1 MGYQVIA
8 RKWRPALFEEVIGQ
22 ESVVRTL
29 KNAVS
34 SGRVGHAYLFSGPRG
49 VGKTTIA
56 RIFAKCLNCVK
67 GPASE
72 PCNACGMCKAITSG
86 HSVDVLEIDG
96 ASNTDVDNIR
106 ELRESVKYAPAEGK
120 YKIYIIDEVHMLSK
134 SAFNAL
140 LKTLEEPPPFVVFM
154 FATTEPNKIPMT
166 IHSRCQRFDFKRV
179 PVKKIH
185 DRLIDIA
192 KKEGIKASDD
202 ALYLM
207 AREAEGSMRDGQSLL
222 EQVISFSGAS
232 IGREEVLDAL
242 GLMDRTVIFNLCEA
256 LLKKDAKACLNIV
269 EKMHVFGYDFKKVI
283 TELLEQVRDLAVIK
297 VTNGASFPD
306 LPESEMNILRDMA
319 GLAGLER
326 LQLQFSVLSK
336 GYEELVRSTT
346 PRYSLEMTLLKA
358 LHTDDV
364 TPMSE
369 IISKIDALKG
379 GSATPAP
386 LVKKTFAIEKPA
398 TEVKENAPAVDCAPV
413 NSRPLVKP
421 DAVSPDAPDV
431 AVKTGQAVSPL
442 PTPLRGTPTG
452 SGGIADVI
460 PDFLDYLKERDRLT
474 FNRLESQTVRLEGGT
489 LIVEAGADGFGFL
502 QVKKD
507 ILSEAA
513 EDFFKKKMIVVVNKR
528 EDSKPTKKTVA
539 LPSSGKDP
547 VVMDAVTTLGAKLI
561 DERIR

>member
-8 RKWRPALFEEVIGQ
+8 RKWRPALFTEVIGQ

-67 GPASE
+67 GPTSE
-72 PCNACGMCKAITSG
+72 PCNACGLCKAITGG

-154 FATTEPNKIPMT
+154 FATTEPNKIPVT

-232 IGREEVLDAL
+232 IGREDVLDAL

-256 LLKKDAKACLNIV
+256 LLKKDAKECLNIV

-283 TELLEQVRDLAVIK
+283 SELLEQVRDLAVIK
-297 VTNGASFPD
+297 VTDGASFPD

-336 GYEELVRSTT
+336 GYEELIRSTT

-358 LHTDDV
+358 LHMDDV

-369 IISKIDALKG
+369 IISKLDALKG
-379 GSATPAP
+379 GSAPPAP
-386 LVKKTFAIEKPA
+386 LVKKTFAVEKPA

-413 NSRPLVKP
+413 NSRPLIKP
-421 DAVSPDAPDV
+421 DAASLDV
-431 AVKTGQAVSPL
+431 PGAAVKTGQ
-442 PTPLRGTPTG
+442 G
-452 SGGIADVI
+452 DVI

-513 EDFFKKKMIVVVNKR
+513 EDFFKRKMIITVNKR
-528 EDSKPTKKTVA
+528 EDSKPTKNTVA

>member
-34 SGRVGHAYLFSGPRG
+34 SGRIGHAYLFSGPRG

-154 FATTEPNKIPMT
+154 FATTEPHKIPMT

-179 PVKKIH
+179 PVRKIH
-185 DRLIDIA
+185 DRLADIA
-192 KKEGIKASDD
+192 EKEDIKASDD
-202 ALYLM
+202 ALYLI
-207 AREAEGSMRDGQSLL
+207 AREADGSMRDGQSLL

-256 LLKKDAKACLNIV
+256 VLKKDAIACLNIV

-283 TELLEQVRDLAVIK
+283 IELLEQVRDLAVIK
-297 VTNGASFPD
+297 VTHGASFPD
-306 LPESEMNILRDMA
+306 LPESEMNILRALA

-336 GYEELVRSTT
+336 GYEELIRSTT

-358 LHTDDV
+358 LHMDDV

-369 IISKIDALKG
+369 IISKIDVLKG
-379 GSATPAP
+379 CSARPAPMDIGAGTPAS
-386 LVKKTFAIEKPA
+386 LVKKTFA
-398 TEVKENAPAVDCAPV
+398 
-413 NSRPLVKP
+413 
-421 DAVSPDAPDV
+421 
-431 AVKTGQAVSPL
+431 
-442 PTPLRGTPTG
+442 
-452 SGGIADVI
+452 
-460 PDFLDYLKERDRLT
+460 
-474 FNRLESQTVRLEGGT
+474 
-489 LIVEAGADGFGFL
+489 
-502 QVKKD
+502 
-507 ILSEAA
+507 
-513 EDFFKKKMIVVVNKR
+513 
-528 EDSKPTKKTVA
+528 
-539 LPSSGKDP
+539 
-547 VVMDAVTTLGAKLI
+547 
-561 DERIR
+561 